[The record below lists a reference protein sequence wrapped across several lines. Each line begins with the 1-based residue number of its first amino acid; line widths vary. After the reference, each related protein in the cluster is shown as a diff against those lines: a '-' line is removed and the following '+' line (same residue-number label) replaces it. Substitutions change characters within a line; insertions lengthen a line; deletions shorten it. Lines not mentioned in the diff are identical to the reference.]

1 MTDVRFGILR
11 CFLNPLLLWKRT
23 KESKTARLDY
33 GEKTVPSWSWM
44 AYPGGID
51 FISDAAR
58 SMMIPRYAE
67 LDYSLDVDRLS
78 VRVRQFKDCRMTKTT
93 LSRTKDAV
101 SSLFDA
107 EGQDGRHFA
116 IVSKSALGL
125 GRQVG
130 SVWLDVADRKSFQ
143 HCVVV
148 GMNFDI
154 KTRASQKTYYFLLVG
169 EVAGGGG
176 RYERLGVGHVGSRY
190 VSKAGGVVTEL
201 Q

>member
-1 MTDVRFGILR
+1 MMTNVRFGILR

-23 KESKTARLDY
+23 KENKTARLDY
-33 GEKTVPSWSWM
+33 GERTVPSWSWM

-58 SMMIPRYAE
+58 SMMIPRFAE
-67 LDYSLDVDRLS
+67 LDYSPEIDRLR
-78 VRVRQFKDCRMTKTT
+78 VHVRQFKDCRMGKTA

-101 SSLFDA
+101 SSLFDP
-107 EGQDGRHFA
+107 EGQDGRTFA
-116 IVSKSALGL
+116 IFSTTALGL

-130 SVWLDVADRKSFQ
+130 SVWLDVADGKGFK

-154 KTRASQKTYYFLLVG
+154 KTRASQKIYYFLLVG
-169 EVAGGGG
+169 AVTESG
-176 RYERLGVGHVGSRY
+176 RYERLGVGYVGSLY
-190 VSKAGGVVTEL
+190 VSKAGAALAEL